1 MEIESG
7 RINLPSANDSFDD
20 EDNLSD
26 DVEDEV
32 FIKSARNGFRHTKD
46 KTLQKPLMAPRKN
59 SERGNIK
66 VCCFTIYQL
75 SSQYIT
81 QKSLFMQKLS
91 KNGRSNGIHPMEI
104 HTTVPKGSP
113 VLITVLYVA
122 IALGSIIGIKLLQI
136 VYINLNEMDHKLHFV
151 FRTRWSGGFPL
162 QIPLPGDINNDS
174 IEDIIIGYDS
184 GFQPPNH
191 KLA

>member
-66 VCCFTIYQL
+66 VCYFTIYQL
-75 SSQYIT
+75 LK
-81 QKSLFMQKLS
+81 QK
-91 KNGRSNGIHPMEI
+91 E
-104 HTTVPKGSP
+104 
-113 VLITVLYVA
+113 
-122 IALGSIIGIKLLQI
+122 IKLKI
-136 VYINLNEMDHKLHFV
+136 FNLLLYNQYFV
-151 FRTRWSGGFPL
+151 SSFETC
-162 QIPLPGDINNDS
+162 
-174 IEDIIIGYDS
+174 
-184 GFQPPNH
+184 
-191 KLA
+191 